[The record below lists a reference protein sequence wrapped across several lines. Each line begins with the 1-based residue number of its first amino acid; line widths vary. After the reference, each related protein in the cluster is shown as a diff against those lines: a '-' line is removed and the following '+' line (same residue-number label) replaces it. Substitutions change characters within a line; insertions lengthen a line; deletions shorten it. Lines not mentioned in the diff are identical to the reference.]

1 MSDSRQR
8 LHRARSVV
16 LGATPPGTWRTAGYA
31 VYVAVLMAVVNAFP
45 LAQAM
50 TRVIDLEGLGAAL
63 STTAGRLGL
72 LGALALVTLGAWR
85 LGRVHGPVVPDL
97 PYVDLIVTSPI
108 DRATT
113 TAPWWRLSLLGAVVG
128 AALLGAVIT
137 GSLAY
142 VGAAPWSTLLVGLAG
157 GAGLGGLVAW
167 VWLHGQ
173 SGEPSSD
180 GRRGWR
186 TGAALARLTVPD
198 LRSQAVGS
206 RAMRGAALMG
216 DLRAARLVAAAPRSR
231 GRSRLLRAGSPIV
244 TMARRDLL
252 GLQRDP
258 GRATLGAV
266 GVVAGTLC
274 LAQRAASSAI
284 PLAGAL
290 VGAALLQWGFRM
302 WCEGLR
308 LHGDTAGTAPLLGL
322 APRAEALTHLL
333 VPTTLYAATVALT
346 GGAAY
351 LLMGLPWGAT
361 LWPLALLGIL
371 AGAALVGA
379 YRGLAPMPIFSPDLG
394 IPALIAWS
402 SGPAILAWALTG
414 LLTELA
420 RTAMAATASATG
432 GAIGHLATLGSWSL
446 TATALFLSWGLG
458 RQRRQFDAHRG

>member
-31 VYVAVLMAVVNAFP
+31 VYVAVLVAAVNAFP

-50 TRVIDLEGLGAAL
+50 TRLIDLEALGAAL
-63 STTAGRLGL
+63 STPAGRLGL
-72 LGALALVTLGAWR
+72 LGALALVTFGAWR

-128 AALLGAVIT
+128 GALLGAVIT

-157 GAGLGGLVAW
+157 GCGLGWLVAW
-167 VWLHGQ
+167 IWLHGQ
-173 SGEPSSD
+173 SREPSSD
-180 GRRGWR
+180 GRRGWHPR
-186 TGAALARLTVPD
+186 AALARLTVPD
-198 LRSQAVGS
+198 LRRHAVGS

-258 GRATLGAV
+258 GRVALGAAA
-266 GVVAGTLC
+266 VAAGSACVAL
-274 LAQRAASSAI
+274 RAGDFAV
-284 PLAGAL
+284 PLATTL
-290 VGAALLQWGFRM
+290 VGAALLQWGFRTG
-302 WCEGLR
+302 CEGLR

-322 APRAEALTHLL
+322 DPRAEALAHLI
-333 VPTTLYAATVALT
+333 VPTTLYAATVTLA
-346 GGAAY
+346 GAAAY
-351 LLMGLPWGAT
+351 LLGVPWVAA
-361 LWPLALLGIL
+361 LWPLALVGIL
-371 AGAALVGA
+371 AGVALVGA

-402 SGPAILAWALTG
+402 SGPAILAWLTTV
-414 LLTELA
+414 LLTE
-420 RTAMAATASATG
+420 RGAATMVAAAS
-432 GAIGHLATLGSWSL
+432 
-446 TATALFLSWGLG
+446 ALFLWWGLG